1 MKIKIILG
9 FLLTLLSTHFLL
21 AQAPGAMNY
30 QGIARDSKG
39 KPLSQQKLSLKIMIC
54 TDPDGTQVE
63 YSEIQEVLTNEF
75 GLYTLQIGRGKS
87 QVNQLNDVKW
97 ELGNKYIQ
105 VMIDPLG
112 ANQFQTAGT
121 TQLLSV
127 PYAFYADKAGEA
139 KSTMPNQRAG
149 TQNYLSKFNASGS
162 SSAEINSQIY
172 DNGTNI
178 GIGTSTPATTAKVHV
193 NVSSASVQELM
204 RMQNQSAT
212 GAGRFT
218 MYSDGAANYATF
230 TKYGSNYTGSYA
242 GLTTLYPLGNLLAFG
257 NNGVTS
263 GDGLGRFLISS
274 GGNIG
279 ISLFKGGTSK
289 LKFHADYFSE
299 NVGIGGNAA
308 PSARLH
314 LNNTDGNGF
323 DLRITSNAT
332 GHTSSDGL
340 EIKESG
346 LDASIYNA
354 EAGKMFFGTNGH
366 VDMVIDTGGNFGIGT
381 ISPQTKMDING
392 QIKISGGSPGV
403 GKVLT
408 SDAVGLAT
416 WQTPPSGGGSNWVVN
431 GTDLSNGN
439 TGNVGIGTSTPAV
452 KLDVA
457 GQIKISGGS
466 PGAGKVLTSSST
478 GVGTWEVPQTG
489 HWALNGSDIYSSNT
503 GKVGIGAIT
512 PDGKLH
518 VAVSQTVIAP
528 NINSSLVLENYG
540 PHYLSMITNYSE
552 TGLLFAN
559 NINAADGGMIYN
571 SSTLPS
577 GLSFRCHKNQTRMV
591 IDSSG
596 RVGIGVASPL
606 TRFHFRNG
614 ISNVTPITNSQL
626 VVEHNFSN
634 YFSLLHGST
643 SEAGIIF
650 GNTTSSADG
659 GIIFNGMTVQD
670 GLQFRVNGNQT
681 RMVIDSLGRV
691 GIGTSTPGGLFELS
705 LDQGRKPGT
714 NTWTIT
720 SDARLKNIHGAY
732 SKGLSEILQL
742 KPIRYQY
749 KNADQRTFSDEVLQT
764 EYVGFS
770 AQDVQQ
776 VFPESVG
783 KDEDGY
789 LNLNTHAILVAE
801 INAIQELNKMIQE
814 QKKEIELL
822 KEQNRM
828 LMEKMEKK

>member
-1 MKIKIILG
+1 
-9 FLLTLLSTHFLL
+9 
-21 AQAPGAMNY
+21 
-30 QGIARDSKG
+30 
-39 KPLSQQKLSLKIMIC
+39 
-54 TDPDGTQVE
+54 
-63 YSEIQEVLTNEF
+63 
-75 GLYTLQIGRGKS
+75 
-87 QVNQLNDVKW
+87 VKW

-127 PYAFYADKAGEA
+127 PYAFYADKAGMA
-139 KSTMPNQRAG
+139 KNTMPSQRAG
-149 TQNYLSKFNASGS
+149 NQHYLSKFDASGS

-178 GIGTSTPATTAKVHV
+178 GIGTTSPASTAKVHV

-230 TKYGSNYTGSYA
+230 TKYGSSYAGSYA
-242 GLTTLYPLGNLLAFG
+242 GLPSLYPLGNLLAFG
-257 NNGVTS
+257 NNGVTA

-279 ISLFKGGTSK
+279 ISLFKNGTSK
-289 LKFHADYFSE
+289 LKFHADFLSE
-299 NVGIGGNAA
+299 NVGIGG
-308 PSARLH
+308 SATPAGRVH
-314 LNNTDGNGF
+314 FNNTDGSNI
-323 DLRITSNAT
+323 DLRLTNNTT
-332 GHTSSDGL
+332 GHSAFDGL
-340 EIKESG
+340 VIQQTG
-346 LDASIYNA
+346 LDAQIFNIESGKLQIGTKSSI
-354 EAGKMFFGTNGH
+354 EMT
-366 VDMVIDTGGNFGIGT
+366 IDTMGNFGFGT
-381 ISPQTKMDING
+381 TTPQTKLDVNG

-408 SDAVGLAT
+408 SNAVGLAT

-431 GTDLSNGN
+431 GTNLSNGN
-439 TGNVGIGTSTPAV
+439 TGNVGIGTTTPAV
-452 KLDVA
+452 KLDVV

-466 PGAGKVLTSSST
+466 PAAGKVLTSSST
-478 GVGTWEVPQTG
+478 GVGTWEVPPTG
-489 HWALNGSDIYSSNT
+489 HWSLNGTDVFSTNT
-503 GKVGIGAIT
+503 GKVGIGANT

-518 VAVSQTVIAP
+518 VAVSQTIINP
-528 NINSSLVLENYG
+528 NIASSLVLENYG
-540 PHYLSMITNYSE
+540 SHYLSMITNYSE

-559 NINAADGGMIYN
+559 TINAADGGMIYN

-596 RVGIGVASPL
+596 RVGIGVAAPL
-606 TRFHFRNG
+606 SRFHVRNG
-614 ISNVTPITNSQL
+614 NANVTPITNSMM
-626 VVEHNFSN
+626 VVENNFSN
-634 YFSLLHGST
+634 YMSLLHGST

-714 NTWTIT
+714 KTWTIT
-720 SDARLKNIHGAY
+720 SDARLKNIHGSY

-749 KNADQRTFSDEVLQT
+749 KNTAHRTFSDEVLQT

-801 INAIQELNKMIQE
+801 INAIQELNQMLLE

-822 KEQNRM
+822 KAQNRM